1 MVGGWAGVGRGDPA
15 ALEFA
20 LMKPLYWAILLL
32 ALGLLVWL
40 ISRRQRKR
48 TGLPGGALVYS
59 DSGYMQAVPK
69 PLYDPELELV
79 GKPDYLLRIDQ
90 GVVVP
95 VELKSGRAPNFPW
108 DSHVVQLAAYCHLVE
123 RNFGDRPPYGLI
135 QYQDK
140 SFRLPYTEEQEQR
153 LRALVNEMRQ
163 AERRMTAN
171 RSHQSAARCRGCG
184 FSQMCDQRILS

>member
-1 MVGGWAGVGRGDPA
+1 
-15 ALEFA
+15 
-20 LMKPLYWAILLL
+20 
-32 ALGLLVWL
+32 
-40 ISRRQRKR
+40 
-48 TGLPGGALVYS
+48 
-59 DSGYMQAVPK
+59 
-69 PLYDPELELV
+69 LV

-108 DSHVVQLAAYCHLVE
+108 DSHVMQLAAYCRLVE
-123 RNFGDRPPYGLI
+123 QNFGNRPPYGLI

-140 SFRLPYTEEQEQR
+140 SFRLPYSEEQERR

-163 AERRMTAN
+163 AERRMTTN

-184 FSQMCDQRILS
+184 FASLCDQKLE